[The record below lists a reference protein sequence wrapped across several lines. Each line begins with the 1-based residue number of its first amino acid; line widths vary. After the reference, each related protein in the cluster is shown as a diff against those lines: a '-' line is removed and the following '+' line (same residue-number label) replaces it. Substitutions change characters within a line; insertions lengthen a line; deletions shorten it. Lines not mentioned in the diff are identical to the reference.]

1 MNEDK
6 RELAEL
12 LERHA
17 REMAAHFLGHV
28 NSIQDAA
35 LSKLLRTASEAL
47 TAVGAHLR
55 ARREEG
61 RPEPVRSEAVTL
73 RFPSDPD
80 ADKYVVTHHE
90 PSLHGAPPVGAAGLT
105 LKLKTGSTYG
115 TRGKPAKGIFDE
127 LKWGSE
133 EVKPDVEHRTVRIHT
148 GGLYC
153 YAISGNV
160 SHGEFQELERPDG
173 PPSQALNLSHII
185 TDQSDGEVV
194 FTALV
199 IDGLYYHWET
209 LLRKLAA
216 KQTLRIEAGQRVVV
230 RLAYL
235 GKEPRSVSVHLYG

>member
-61 RPEPVRSEAVTL
+61 RLEPVRSEAVTL

-105 LKLKTGSTYG
+105 LKLKTGSTWLE
-115 TRGKPAKGIFDE
+115 A
-127 LKWGSE
+127 
-133 EVKPDVEHRTVRIHT
+133 VKSRLQECYVPRLQGRDVLDRRPRRPGYTCSACNIAAESFR
-148 GGLYC
+148 
-153 YAISGNV
+153 AIDNV
-160 SHGEFQELERPDG
+160 PNHAHLCKECAR
-173 PPSQALNLSHII
+173 
-185 TDQSDGEVV
+185 
-194 FTALV
+194 
-199 IDGLYYHWET
+199 
-209 LLRKLAA
+209 LLPEPIMAHYF
-216 KQTLRIEAGQRVVV
+216 RIETKVPDIKV
-230 RLAYL
+230 
-235 GKEPRSVSVHLYG
+235 ES

>member
-61 RPEPVRSEAVTL
+61 RPEPV
-73 RFPSDPD
+73 
-80 ADKYVVTHHE
+80 
-90 PSLHGAPPVGAAGLT
+90 
-105 LKLKTGSTYG
+105 KT
-115 TRGKPAKGIFDE
+115 
-127 LKWGSE
+127 
-133 EVKPDVEHRTVRIHT
+133 HT

-160 SHGEFQELERPDG
+160 SHGEHQELERPDG
-173 PPSQALNLSHII
+173 PPSQALNLSRII
-185 TDQSDGEVV
+185 TDQSDGKVV
-194 FTALV
+194 FTALR

-209 LLRKLAA
+209 LLRELAA

-235 GKEPRSVSVHLYG
+235 GKEPRGVSVHLYG

>member
-47 TAVGAHLR
+47 TAVGAHLQVK
-55 ARREEG
+55 REEG
-61 RPEPVRSEAVTL
+61 RPEPVKAVT
-73 RFPSDPD
+73 FPSQAPRRPD
-80 ADKYVVTHHE
+80 HGE
-90 PSLHGAPPVGAAGLT
+90 PRPDVLDRNSA
-105 LKLKTGSTYG
+105 Y
-115 TRGKPAKGIFDE
+115 GKPDI
-127 LKWGSE
+127 
-133 EVKPDVEHRTVRIHT
+133 EHRTVRTHT

-153 YAISGNV
+153 YAISGDV
-160 SHGEFQELERPDG
+160 SHGEHQELERPDG
-173 PPSQALNLSHII
+173 PPSQALNLSRII
-185 TDQSDGEVV
+185 TDQSDGKVV
-194 FTALV
+194 FTDLR

-209 LLRKLAA
+209 VLRKLAA

-235 GKEPRSVSVHLYG
+235 GKEPRGVSVHLYG